1 MIKKILAISLFTSCL
16 FAENINLSGESINNL
31 INPYKSIFGEK
42 KKNINVY
49 SEKKEISLKVN
60 SNYNGPKEKEFI
72 LNNETIYLVMK
83 QIFSEEY
90 NVLENK
96 NSDITFNILSGE
108 ISLDYTDL
116 ENNIQS
122 LREIV
127 VSLNVEIIIK
137 GNKINKKISL
147 DNTLGDKNLSDYK
160 GFITNEDLMNLKIIS
175 VKENIIKIIEREI
188 FNLVREVK

>member
-1 MIKKILAISLFTSCL
+1 MIKKILAISLFATCL

-72 LNNETIYLVMK
+72 LNNETISLVMK

-90 NVLENK
+90 NVFENK

-122 LREIV
+122 LREII

-175 VKENIIKIIEREI
+175 VKENIVKIIEREI